1 MNIQTAYSGDYYVAE
16 LDEPD
21 WNPVRNH
28 GFDPWGGNWYPD
40 IDIWC
45 IQTFGKSD
53 LWGEKPVTGWKRMR
67 NKYFFTEEKLLDM
80 FVMRWL

>member
-1 MNIQTAYSGDYYVAE
+1 MNIQTTYSGDYYIAE
-16 LDEPD
+16 LDEPN
-21 WNPVRNH
+21 WHP
-28 GFDPWGGNWYPD
+28 GFDPWGGDWYPD